1 MRHAKKGRKIGT
13 SASHRKAILSGL
25 ARQVILHERI
35 QTTEAKAKELR
46 PMVEKIITLGKKGDL
61 HSRRQALSVLRDR
74 EVVHKLF
81 ADVGPRYTERNGGYT
96 RILKLGPRQGDAAPM
111 ALIELVQ

>member
-13 SASHRKAILSGL
+13 SASHRKAILEGL
-25 ARQVILHERI
+25 ARQVIVHGQI

-46 PMVEKIITLGKKGDL
+46 PMLEKIITLGKKGDL
-61 HSRRQALSVLRDR
+61 HSRRLALAALGDR
-74 EVVHKLF
+74 EIVHKLF
-81 ADVGPRYTERNGGYT
+81 AEIGPRYAERDGGYT

-111 ALIELVQ
+111 ALIELV